1 MDIIELT
8 REIGRE
14 LQKDERYLAMRK
26 ASEDC
31 DGDAVLQNM
40 IGDFNLKRMAI
51 NNEANKDE
59 RDDDKLQQLNN
70 ELRLLY
76 GQIMQNDHMQAY
88 NAAKQDLDALLNRVS
103 SIISQCAEGADPD
116 TVDYEES
123 SCGGNCAS
131 CGGCH

>member
-1 MDIIELT
+1 MDCIDLFK
-8 REIGRE
+8 RAAMA
-14 LQKDERYLAMRK
+14 LQTDSRYLALDQARK
-26 ASEDC
+26 MNDSDEE
-31 DGDAVLQNM
+31 LQNM

-59 RDDDKLQQLNN
+59 RDDEKLQQLNN

-88 NAAKQDLDALLNRVS
+88 NAAKQELDALLNRVS
-103 SIISQCAEGADPD
+103 AIISQCADGADPD
-116 TVDYEES
+116 TADYEEH
-123 SCGGNCAS
+123 SCGGDCGS

>member
-1 MDIIELT
+1 MDMIELA

-26 ASEDC
+26 ASEAC

-59 RDDDKLQQLNN
+59 RDEKKLEELNN
-70 ELRLLY
+70 EIRLLY
-76 GQIMQNDHMQAY
+76 GQIMQNDSMQAY
-88 NAAKQDLDALLNRVS
+88 NAAKQDLDAVLNRIS
-103 SIISQCAEGADPD
+103 AIISQCADGADPD
-116 TVDYEES
+116 TADYEEHS
-123 SCGGNCAS
+123 RGGNCGS

>member
-1 MDIIELT
+1 
-8 REIGRE
+8 
-14 LQKDERYLAMRK
+14 MRK

-103 SIISQCAEGADPD
+103 SIISSVPKERSG
-116 TVDYEES
+116 Y
-123 SCGGNCAS
+123 GGLRGVELRRKLCFLRRLPLIRRIIKQRGKQPLPAP
-131 CGGCH
+131 

>member
-8 REIGRE
+8 RKIGRE
-14 LQKDERYLAMRK
+14 LQKDERYLAMRA
-26 ASEDC
+26 ASEGC

-59 RDDDKLQQLNN
+59 RDDEKLQQLNN

-88 NAAKQDLDALLNRVS
+88 NAAKQELDALLNRVS
-103 SIISQCAEGADPD
+103 AIISQCADGADPD
-116 TVDYEES
+116 TADYEEH
-123 SCGGNCAS
+123 SCGGDCGS

>member
-1 MDIIELT
+1 
-8 REIGRE
+8 
-14 LQKDERYLAMRK
+14 MRK

-103 SIISQCAEGADPD
+103 SIISQCAEASRSGYGGLRGVELRRKLCFLRRLPL
-116 TVDYEES
+116 S
-123 SCGGNCAS
+123 SPEDKRGTPHSG
-131 CGGCH
+131 